1 MNEQTVAQQISDALA
16 TIPWDVWKQIVEREP
31 EFHQMATFAKRYPPG
46 AFLTLMVIAGLNDY
60 QLKGRAEVAYWPL
73 LRKHLENASTPAS
86 PEKLCEILEPFYQ
99 KERLGMAKGIRLRQ
113 FLRSEVAKK
122 LWTMTP
128 GESARQLKKLWQQ
141 IALTMGQA
149 PHKKTIV
156 FSLKT
161 LAIGLLCFRESKF
174 DFSGI
179 PVPVDSR
186 LQRLTPSLNE
196 EGVQSLWDTVLTYL
210 HRTEKRL
217 TPVHLDSFLWQYS
230 GENNPQVYLEQL
242 GVPAPKPIVD
252 AFAQLPNNL
261 S

>member
-1 MNEQTVAQQISDALA
+1 MNKQTVAQKISDAL
-16 TIPWDVWKQIVEREP
+16 TLIPWDVWVQIVRREP
-31 EFHQMATFAKRYPPG
+31 EFHEMAPFAKRYSPG
-46 AFLTLMVIAGLNDY
+46 AFLTLMVIVGLNAY
-60 QLKGRAEVAYWPL
+60 QLKGRAEVVYWPL
-73 LRKHLENASTPAS
+73 LPKHLENAPTPAS
-86 PEKLCEILEPFYQ
+86 PKKLCVILEPFYR
-99 KERLGMAKGIRLRQ
+99 KERLGMAKVQRLRK

-122 LWTMTP
+122 LWAMTP
-128 GESARQLKKLWQQ
+128 GESAGQFKNLWQE

-161 LAIGLLCFRESKF
+161 LAIGLLGLNESEF
-174 DFSGI
+174 DFGGI

-186 LQRLTPSLNE
+186 LQRLTPSLKE
-196 EGVQSLWDTVLTYL
+196 EGVQSFWDTVLTYL

-230 GENNPQVYLEQL
+230 GENNPRAYLKQL

-252 AFAQLPNNL
+252 AFTQLPNNL